1 REARER
7 VGGTLTL
14 AALDLLVER
23 LGARLEPGEL
33 PASLRGDGSRR
44 HGPDGDRGQ
53 RRREPRARG
62 HSEARANPEAPAS
75 LASPSTRTT
84 SPSTTWRS
92 PARIT
97 TLSSLFA
104 S

>member
-1 REARER
+1 RETRER

-44 HGPDGDRGQ
+44 HGPDGE